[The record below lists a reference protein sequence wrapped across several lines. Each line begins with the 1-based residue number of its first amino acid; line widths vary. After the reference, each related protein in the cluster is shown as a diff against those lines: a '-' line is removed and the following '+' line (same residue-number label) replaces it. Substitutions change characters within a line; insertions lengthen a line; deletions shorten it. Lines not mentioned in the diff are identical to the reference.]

1 MLGSLVLLLKQL
13 LDQVGDRLMSQGRQD
28 KDLNFIEFG
37 KTISREILERR
48 NEEGQVSLSQGQA
61 VLLGPVVIIRERF
74 VTRTLE
80 VSKPMCTSIR
90 S

>member
-13 LDQVGDRLMSQGRQD
+13 LDQARDRPRSQGRQE
-28 KDLNFIEFG
+28 KDLNFIEIG

-48 NEEGQVSLSQGQA
+48 NEEGQLSLSQGQA

>member
-13 LDQVGDRLMSQGRQD
+13 LDQVGDRLMSQARQD
-28 KDLNFIEFG
+28 KDLNFIAIG
-37 KTISREILERR
+37 KTLSRDDLERC
-48 NEEGQVSLSQGQA
+48 NEEGQLSLSQGQA
-61 VLLGPVVIIRERF
+61 VLLGP
-74 VTRTLE
+74 RTLE